1 MDRRPSIPGKEDAVE
16 DKTIIELYFR
26 RSERALDETV
36 IKYGAYC
43 RTVAQNVLTRPE
55 DAEECVNDT
64 WLAAWNDIPPSRP
77 DSLRAYLGRLT
88 RNLAI
93 TRWRAMHAKKR
104 FDGMEALLSELE
116 DCLPAPDSV
125 EREVERA
132 ELSAVLRSWVDS
144 LSAPQRQ
151 LFVRRYWYGDTAST
165 LAKKTGISEAGMS
178 RKLSRM
184 RESLREHLAERGDEI

>member
-1 MDRRPSIPGKEDAVE
+1 MVRRPSITGKEDAVE
-16 DKTIIELYFR
+16 DKTILELYFR

-93 TRWRAMHAKKR
+93 SRWRAMHAKKR

-144 LSAPQRQ
+144 LSVPQRQ
-151 LFVRRYWYGDTAST
+151 LFVRRYWHGIPVKQ
-165 LAKKTGISEAGMS
+165 LAREAGVTQNTMAQRLLALR
-178 RKLSRM
+178 RKLKNRL
-184 RESLREHLAERGDEI
+184 EQEGYNL